1 MCVDE
6 KSVGPCE
13 SLTVEKQVFES
24 SARLKLELEFEVSTK
39 GGAKPFREKFSLL
52 SRLCFIFLVSLLVT
66 GTHLYIF
73 MVVSP
78 IVTHFFSQW
87 RTFSILFITF
97 LMSSLALLRVSAR
110 IDRDIVALLSS
121 SFPVL
126 ILAENGKFLRTYS
139 ISLKHF
145 SVGLLI
151 ATKYLLNLKDQKS
164 KL

>member
-1 MCVDE
+1 MYIHI
-6 KSVGPCE
+6 
-13 SLTVEKQVFES
+13 
-24 SARLKLELEFEVSTK
+24 
-39 GGAKPFREKFSLL
+39 LL
-52 SRLCFIFLVSLLVT
+52 NVNIFIDFYDYYPVT
-66 GTHLYIF
+66 Y
-73 MVVSP
+73 
-78 IVTHFFSQW
+78 QW